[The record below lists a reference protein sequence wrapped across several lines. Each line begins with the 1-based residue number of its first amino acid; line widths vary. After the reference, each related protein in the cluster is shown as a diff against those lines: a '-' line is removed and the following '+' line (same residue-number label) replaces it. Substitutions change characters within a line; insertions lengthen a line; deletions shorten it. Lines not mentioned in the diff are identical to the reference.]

1 MMTTGEI
8 ANYKNAVYD
17 LDITVNDPANGFRL
31 DLMETGSSS
40 QRTLVTF
47 SGYQGY
53 LFDQSGNFFGG
64 YDSGGQATSSG
75 GGGNTQRPSRVSV
88 DKTFSYYHDTVLMA
102 NGLDITGYVT
112 DGKVNAVRFD
122 GYNNGSLS
130 FSVSGVK
137 S

>member
-64 YDSGGQATSSG
+64 YDSGVPFELVVQYDHT
-75 GGGNTQRPSRVSV
+75 N
-88 DKTFSYYHDTVLMA
+88 KTFSYYHDTVLMA

-130 FSVSGVK
+130 LSVSGVK

>member
-1 MMTTGEI
+1 MMTTGDI

-64 YDSGGQATSSG
+64 YDSGVPFELVVQYDHT
-75 GGGNTQRPSRVSV
+75 N
-88 DKTFSYYHDTVLMA
+88 KTFSYYHDTVLMA

-130 FSVSGVK
+130 LSVSGVK

>member
-1 MMTTGEI
+1 MTTGEI

-64 YDSGGQATSSG
+64 YDSGVPFELVVQYDHT
-75 GGGNTQRPSRVSV
+75 N
-88 DKTFSYYHDTVLMA
+88 KTFSYYHDTVLMA

>member
-1 MMTTGEI
+1 MNTGEV
-8 ANYKNAVYD
+8 ANYKNAIYD
-17 LDITVNDPANGFRL
+17 LNIIVNDPANGFRL

-64 YDSGGQATSSG
+64 YDSGVPFELVVQYDHT
-75 GGGNTQRPSRVSV
+75 N
-88 DKTFSYYHDTVLMA
+88 KTFSYYHDTVLMA

-112 DGKVNAVRFD
+112 DGKVNVVRFD

>member
-1 MMTTGEI
+1 MTTGEI

-64 YDSGGQATSSG
+64 YDSGVPFELVVQYDHT
-75 GGGNTQRPSRVSV
+75 N
-88 DKTFSYYHDTVLMA
+88 KTFSYYHDTVLMA

-130 FSVSGVK
+130 LSVSGVK

>member
-64 YDSGGQATSSG
+64 YDSGVPFELVVQYDHT
-75 GGGNTQRPSRVSV
+75 N
-88 DKTFSYYHDTVLMA
+88 KTFSYYHDTVLMA

-112 DGKVNAVRFD
+112 DGKVNVVRFD